1 MPVEVSAVTSLR
13 RGWVTVQSPQ
23 LISAC
28 SQPLCPLLP
37 AALQVGVQTTSPF
50 HEEGTLAESRET
62 TGVEGYPGVL
72 CRGSESSFGHPYPCG
87 EQRWRHSCSLPPPP
101 PHTLS
106 VPPEDTELK
115 VSQNLAQESEKCCW
129 AHVPK
134 LGQFPHPPAT
144 SLGLRSRGPL
154 HYVPRPRPVP
164 WLLCQ
169 QGGYFQ
175 PNRVIY

>member
-1 MPVEVSAVTSLR
+1 MKKGLWQR
-13 RGWVTVQSPQ
+13 
-23 LISAC
+23 
-28 SQPLCPLLP
+28 
-37 AALQVGVQTTSPF
+37 
-50 HEEGTLAESRET
+50 AERPR
-62 TGVEGYPGVL
+62 VWRVIL
-72 CRGSESSFGHPYPCG
+72 ESSAEGVSPHLVTLILVESSVGDTAVPF
-87 EQRWRHSCSLPPPP
+87 LP